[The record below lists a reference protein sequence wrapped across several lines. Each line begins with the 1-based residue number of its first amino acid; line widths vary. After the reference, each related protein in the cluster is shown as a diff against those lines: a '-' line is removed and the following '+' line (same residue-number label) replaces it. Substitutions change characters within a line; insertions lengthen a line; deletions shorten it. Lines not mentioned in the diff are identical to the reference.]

1 MKCKVT
7 SSVSHAKPNKNEAN
21 VLRRSS
27 RRATIERRVWAVP
40 KKPSKPGTSAK
51 GKCAPKT
58 DKKGRKTQTQTKV
71 QIKNLSK
78 SHPQQNIKRVHSA
91 TEESGNSRRKIKK
104 TEGTK
109 DVGTDG
115 SGTSEVPSE
124 PVSKRGKKLSGDHS
138 EKNLESDDGADFR
151 SQKRW
156 GYTESSLD
164 GQSVDTTRNT
174 RSEGKVNTSRRTEWC
189 GGTSSE
195 STRGNSLDAL
205 CYAVEKYGGR
215 DVEETLLT
223 DDVCLHK
230 VVIEEVV
237 TDYRISESNCDVKDL
252 DVEHKVRE
260 DIGHKD
266 EYRDAVDILDSFH
279 SKTGECDKGNSEKLL
294 TKKNESIDVVKVK
307 SPVLEVKENSS
318 DGTSIESIFGEEGVQ
333 EVKDTLVKDEL
344 NEGESYT
351 SVQEGLSNVKDLSC
365 NEDSLQRQENLC
377 VVRDKLQ
384 EGRSSTV
391 KDVKS
396 EGKNLC
402 SAIDDELC
410 GVHSCEDKLDESISR
425 DKELA
430 KDQCASVKV
439 KSGKHGKET
448 KEKQSENTCNID
460 VDEEKKRIK
469 DGTDS
474 ENTEE
479 QESDSGV
486 EVKTASNIPFK
497 NEGMGVVPTNTE
509 AAAGEDSEEDHVSLA
524 LALAQLVNSECGGEV
539 EGAETVTIHSA
550 SSVDHLEDEAG
561 VVTLG
566 CKAEEVDR
574 TESPCPAEEDDMEE
588 EEEEEEGELIIKE
601 EDEDEIGDESEEE
614 EFITELK
621 QNNKEDDSR
630 EETESKDPL
639 PVTVPERITDQLDCL
654 VEMGGEEEDKN
665 ARSRSGSPP
674 PQPPPQKS
682 RKQLPPLIKISSR
695 PPAIKTPL
703 KCPECP
709 MQFCTV
715 RSLLWHFGTHGARS
729 RDTCIPP
736 ILLQD
741 LIVPWDKPTVSVFI
755 SQPTESATATP
766 TSSVADNAIKIDV
779 VSKPD
784 VPSTIQLVRTEDYMG
799 NNGDVILKV
808 PIPRLKPKSHSNQY
822 VKKDKFVNIL
832 PKIPTGDGQVSG
844 QSTQASPQPALIRP
858 SGSPTP
864 QITVHPQPAVQSTV
878 SIPSDQAS
886 TTQSQ
891 VPKITIRASNKL
903 QIQPLAS
910 SQSTVQVQSPSAV
923 QVQPPSLQ
931 VQPQS
936 AVQLQQS
943 TVQVQPQSGTQ
954 LQQPSAV
961 AVQSQSALQVQTPT
975 GVQVQPSPALQVQPI
990 VTTSKGSSAA
1000 PSHITLIPMD
1010 KLTAVGQTI
1019 NPRGSKLNPAPL
1031 RMVAPSTMPV
1041 KSSNTVDNVLEKDG
1055 LVMINSNLA
1064 LRIVSSLPSSL
1075 DSATNTTNT
1084 TTLRPI
1090 ASQSTNNLTI
1100 VPQTESNKLI
1110 NSSKIET
1117 AKSPDILT
1125 IVPQVDLNKKVSL
1138 LKSGSSVSGG
1148 QVASA
1153 SPKQPSTAQSQV
1165 VKLYLLQPKDPKA
1178 NGGSLKSGITSEASN
1193 VNGIEIPLPLP
1204 NGNEKL
1210 NYREVEVKDNTSESS
1225 EGEEEEEEEEE
1236 DDDDEGM
1243 VIDDG
1248 KEGEDDVMDPLS
1260 LCAVTMEDENLEA
1273 LNNASQTTQS
1283 GGSSPAT
1290 SPDKVIIKKLPVRPK
1305 GKNGQAVDIV
1315 KYEARKYVCCYCN
1328 RRFGWSTDL
1337 KRHVILH
1344 TGEKPFQCKVCPTA
1358 FTRKFLLQNHMKR
1371 MHPDKC
1377 KMSDLWP

>member
-1 MKCKVT
+1 
-7 SSVSHAKPNKNEAN
+7 
-21 VLRRSS
+21 
-27 RRATIERRVWAVP
+27 
-40 KKPSKPGTSAK
+40 
-51 GKCAPKT
+51 
-58 DKKGRKTQTQTKV
+58 
-71 QIKNLSK
+71 
-78 SHPQQNIKRVHSA
+78 
-91 TEESGNSRRKIKK
+91 
-104 TEGTK
+104 
-109 DVGTDG
+109 
-115 SGTSEVPSE
+115 
-124 PVSKRGKKLSGDHS
+124 
-138 EKNLESDDGADFR
+138 
-151 SQKRW
+151 
-156 GYTESSLD
+156 
-164 GQSVDTTRNT
+164 
-174 RSEGKVNTSRRTEWC
+174 
-189 GGTSSE
+189 
-195 STRGNSLDAL
+195 
-205 CYAVEKYGGR
+205 
-215 DVEETLLT
+215 
-223 DDVCLHK
+223 
-230 VVIEEVV
+230 
-237 TDYRISESNCDVKDL
+237 
-252 DVEHKVRE
+252 
-260 DIGHKD
+260 
-266 EYRDAVDILDSFH
+266 
-279 SKTGECDKGNSEKLL
+279 
-294 TKKNESIDVVKVK
+294 
-307 SPVLEVKENSS
+307 
-318 DGTSIESIFGEEGVQ
+318 
-333 EVKDTLVKDEL
+333 
-344 NEGESYT
+344 
-351 SVQEGLSNVKDLSC
+351 
-365 NEDSLQRQENLC
+365 
-377 VVRDKLQ
+377 
-384 EGRSSTV
+384 
-391 KDVKS
+391 
-396 EGKNLC
+396 
-402 SAIDDELC
+402 
-410 GVHSCEDKLDESISR
+410 
-425 DKELA
+425 
-430 KDQCASVKV
+430 
-439 KSGKHGKET
+439 
-448 KEKQSENTCNID
+448 
-460 VDEEKKRIK
+460 
-469 DGTDS
+469 
-474 ENTEE
+474 
-479 QESDSGV
+479 
-486 EVKTASNIPFK
+486 
-497 NEGMGVVPTNTE
+497 
-509 AAAGEDSEEDHVSLA
+509 
-524 LALAQLVNSECGGEV
+524 
-539 EGAETVTIHSA
+539 
-550 SSVDHLEDEAG
+550 
-561 VVTLG
+561 
-566 CKAEEVDR
+566 
-574 TESPCPAEEDDMEE
+574 
-588 EEEEEEGELIIKE
+588 
-601 EDEDEIGDESEEE
+601 
-614 EFITELK
+614 
-621 QNNKEDDSR
+621 
-630 EETESKDPL
+630 
-639 PVTVPERITDQLDCL
+639 
-654 VEMGGEEEDKN
+654 
-665 ARSRSGSPP
+665 
-674 PQPPPQKS
+674 
-682 RKQLPPLIKISSR
+682 
-695 PPAIKTPL
+695 
-703 KCPECP
+703 

-755 SQPTESATATP
+755 SQPTEMDRNPERAISSTP
-766 TSSVADNAIKIDV
+766 TSSVTDNTIKIDV

-784 VPSTIQLVRTEDYMG
+784 IPSTIQLVRTEDYMG

-832 PKIPTGDGQVSG
+832 PKITTIDGQVPS

-910 SQSTVQVQSPSAV
+910 SQSAVQVQSPSTV

-931 VQPQS
+931 VQPQT

-943 TVQVQPQSGTQ
+943 TVQVQPQSGAQ
-954 LQQPSAV
+954 LQQQSAV
-961 AVQSQSALQVQTPT
+961 AVQSQSALQVQAPT

-990 VTTSKGSSAA
+990 VTSSKASSAA

-1019 NPRGSKLNPAPL
+1019 NPRGSKLNPGPL
-1031 RMVAPSTMPV
+1031 RMVAPSSMPV
-1041 KSSNTVDNVLEKDG
+1041 KSSNAVDSVLEKDG

-1075 DSATNTTNT
+1075 DSVTNTTNT

-1110 NSSKIET
+1110 NSSKMES

-1125 IVPQVDLNKKVSL
+1125 IVPQVDMSKKVSL
-1138 LKSGSSVSGG
+1138 LKSGNSVSGC

-1178 NGGSLKSGITSEASN
+1178 NGGSLKSSATSEASN
-1193 VNGIEIPLPLP
+1193 VNGIEVPLPLP

-1210 NYREVEVKDNTSESS
+1210 NYREVEVRDNTSESS
-1225 EGEEEEEEEEE
+1225 EGDEEEEEEDDE

-1243 VIDDG
+1243 VIDDA

-1273 LNNASQTTQS
+1273 LNNASQTAQS